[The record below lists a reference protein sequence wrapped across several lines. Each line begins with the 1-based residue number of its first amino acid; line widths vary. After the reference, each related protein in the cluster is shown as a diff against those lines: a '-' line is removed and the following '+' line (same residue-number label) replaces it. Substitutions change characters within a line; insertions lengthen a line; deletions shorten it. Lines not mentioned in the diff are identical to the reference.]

1 VSATKRFLPAVCCEA
16 ALAEAGLVDE
26 IGFSIHPVLVGGGVP
41 AFLPFSHRVE
51 LELVEGRSMANGCVL
66 VRYRVFNQG

>member
-1 VSATKRFLPAVCCEA
+1 MGGGELGSALI
-16 ALAEAGLVDE
+16 EAGLVDE

-51 LELVEGRSMANGCVL
+51 LELIEGRAMAKDCVL
-66 VRYRVFNQG
+66 VRYRVLN